1 MKCLM
6 QWMRCTELSEK
17 RSIKGEVGMTL
28 LDLAKEKKVL
38 VTAHRGVCGGNVPAN
53 SLPSFKA
60 ALLAGAD
67 VIELD
72 VEKSADGELFVVHPG
87 MEPVHLLIEDSIRNY
102 SADEIQEMSLHNWD
116 LIPTQYPVMKLEDA
130 LLFLRGKCIVN
141 IDKFW
146 VNPKEISELVHKLG
160 MADQVLIK
168 ASPTPENLDAV
179 EKYAS
184 DLPFLAVTKK
194 GIDVHEELMKRN
206 IRYVGVE
213 AIFATEEDP
222 AVSEEFLDRLHADG
236 KIALVNAIV
245 FRHTAVLSAGHTDDI
260 SISEDPEAGW
270 GWLADRGFD
279 MIQTDFTY
287 QCCDF
292 LRKTGRRTGK

>member
-1 MKCLM
+1 MD
-6 QWMRCTELSEK
+6 
-17 RSIKGEVGMTL
+17 L
-28 LDLAKEKKVL
+28 LKLAKEKKVL
-38 VTAHRGVCGGNVPAN
+38 VIAHRGVCGGNVPAN
-53 SLPSFKA
+53 SLPAFKA

-72 VEKSADGELFVVHPG
+72 VEKSADGKLFVVHPG
-87 MEPVHLLIEDSIRNY
+87 MEPVHLNVENSLQEYSSEDVGK
-102 SADEIQEMSLHNWD
+102 MSLHNWD

-160 MADQVLIK
+160 MENQVIIK
-168 ASPTPENLDAV
+168 ASPRPEYLDAV

-184 DLPFLAVTKK
+184 DIPFMTVTNK
-194 GIDVHEELMKRN
+194 GIATHEEMMKRN

-213 AIFATEEDP
+213 AIFATDDGP
-222 AVSEEFLDRLHADG
+222 AATEEFLDRLHADG
-236 KIALVNAIV
+236 KIAWVNAIV
-245 FRHTAVLSAGHTDDI
+245 FRHTAVLSGTHTDDI
-260 SISEDPEAGW
+260 SISEDPEQGW

-287 QCCDF
+287 QCREF
-292 LRKTGRRTGK
+292 LEKTGRRTGK

>member
-1 MKCLM
+1 MDL
-6 QWMRCTELSEK
+6 
-17 RSIKGEVGMTL
+17 IK
-28 LDLAKEKKVL
+28 LAKEKKVL
-38 VTAHRGVCGGNVPAN
+38 LVAHRGVCGGNIPAN
-53 SLPSFKA
+53 SIPAFKA

-87 MEPVHLLIEDSIRNY
+87 MEPVHLKIENSIREY
-102 SADEIQEMSLHNWD
+102 PADDIKKMPLHNWD
-116 LIPTQYPVMKLEDA
+116 LLPTQYQVTKLEDV

-160 MADQVLIK
+160 MEDQVLIK
-168 ASPTPENLDAV
+168 ASPVPEYLDAV

-184 DLPFLAVTKK
+184 DIPFMTVTKE
-194 GIDVHEELMKRN
+194 GLTVHEEMMQRN

-213 AIFATEEDP
+213 AVFATEEAP
-222 AVSEEFLDRLHADG
+222 TASKEFLDRLHADG
-236 KIALVNAIV
+236 KIVWVNAIV
-245 FRHTAVLSAGHTDDI
+245 FSYRAVLSADHNDDI
-260 SISEDPEAGW
+260 SISEDPERGW

-287 QCCDF
+287 QCRDF
-292 LRKTGRRTGK
+292 LEKTKRRTGK